1 MTKRVTPRVRE
12 MGRRIVRPATAEE
25 LQRHD
30 EVRRGIEQEL
40 AEIKDRARQGAA
52 QCRSRVAV
60 GTVFSADEK
69 TVVEAIDA
77 YATSH
82 SLPSRSAVIR
92 EALGRLLNMS
102 IARETESS

>member
-1 MTKRVTPRVRE
+1 

-30 EVRRGIEQEL
+30 HVRRGIEQEL
-40 AEIKDRARQGAA
+40 AEIKARARQGAA

-60 GTVFSADEK
+60 GTVFSADER

-92 EALGRLLNMS
+92 EALGRLLNMP
-102 IARETESS
+102 IARETEGS